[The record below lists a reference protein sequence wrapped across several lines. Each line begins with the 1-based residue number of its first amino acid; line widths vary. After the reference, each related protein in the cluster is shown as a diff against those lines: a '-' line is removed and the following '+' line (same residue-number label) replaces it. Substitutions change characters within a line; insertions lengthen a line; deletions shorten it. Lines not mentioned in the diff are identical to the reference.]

1 MYNVQ
6 FHPSFNPPQPHHEVT
21 DNNNKAFPSPLTS
34 SSLDSPPNPNQKI
47 HPFIPPN
54 SPKHYTSRAYDVH
67 YPPSFSQ
74 QLPTHPRRDSQPP
87 AIPATQPTLQYY
99 PQDEWAAVT
108 AATEANFN
116 VNKQSDSSVISPTSP
131 GSFDDEMQ
139 IQNMQHLFEKKRKRR
154 ESHNLVERR
163 RRDNINDRISE
174 LATLLPDPDA
184 IKTNKGTILKK
195 SVDHIKLLHDKLQLH
210 QQRIQELESMLE
222 MYQVRVHNPSDQQRR
237 QPTASMIPTGH
248 PLDLSGIQPHLGNH
262 TSFRREA

>member
-1 MYNVQ
+1 
-6 FHPSFNPPQPHHEVT
+6 
-21 DNNNKAFPSPLTS
+21 
-34 SSLDSPPNPNQKI
+34 
-47 HPFIPPN
+47 
-54 SPKHYTSRAYDVH
+54 
-67 YPPSFSQ
+67 
-74 QLPTHPRRDSQPP
+74 
-87 AIPATQPTLQYY
+87 
-99 PQDEWAAVT
+99 
-108 AATEANFN
+108 
-116 VNKQSDSSVISPTSP
+116 
-131 GSFDDEMQ
+131 MQ

-222 MYQVRVHNPSDQQRR
+222 MYRVRVHNTGDPQQQQQQLQQSQPQPQPQPQPQLQLQPQPQSQPQSQPQPQPQQQQQQQKQQQQRR
-237 QPTASMIPTGH
+237 QPTVPMIPTGH

-262 TSFRREA
+262 TSFRREV